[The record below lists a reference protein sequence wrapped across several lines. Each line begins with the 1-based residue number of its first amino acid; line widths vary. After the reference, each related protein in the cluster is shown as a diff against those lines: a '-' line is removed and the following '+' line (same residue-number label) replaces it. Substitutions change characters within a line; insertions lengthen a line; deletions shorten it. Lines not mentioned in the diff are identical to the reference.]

1 MNRMT
6 IVFITLMTFWIPMN
20 AVADLLI
27 AEGQQYQRASQ
38 EIADNT
44 LVKELGKQSTSP
56 IMVIEFFSYG
66 CVGCFKL
73 DPLIEAWRTKLPAN
87 VTFQRIPVE
96 FHAEW
101 RNLTKAYYTAINLNA
116 FDKIHTPLFDAIHNN
131 KLTSASDDAI
141 REFFTNNG
149 IEAKDFEK
157 EFDSFNTNRKQKWAK
172 SVTRAYRITAIPAF
186 IVQGPQGIFV
196 TTARAAGSQENIITV
211 LDHLIKLEQDESPA
225 VAQTPVPETS
235 GPSTPESTTQPTTQ
249 PKKED

>member
-6 IVFITLMTFWIPMN
+6 IVFIALMTFWIPMN
-20 AVADLLI
+20 AVADLLV
-27 AEGQQYQRASQ
+27 AEGQQYQRAPQ
-38 EIADNT
+38 EIAENT
-44 LVKELGKQSTSP
+44 LVTELGKQYSTP
-56 IMVIEFFSYG
+56 IVVIEFFSYG

-73 DPLIEAWRTKLPAN
+73 DPLIEAWRSKLPAN
-87 VTFQRIPVE
+87 VSFLRIPVE

-101 RNLTKAYYTAINLNA
+101 RNLTKAYYTALNLNA
-116 FDKIHTPLFDAIHNN
+116 FDKIHVQLFDAIHSN

-141 REFFTNNG
+141 REFFTNHG
-149 IEAKDFEK
+149 VDGKDFEK

-211 LDHLIKLEQDESPA
+211 LDHLIKLELGETA
-225 VAQTPVPETS
+225 EVAQVPAPDS
-235 GPSTPESTTQPTTQ
+235 SVPATPESSTP